1 MDDAGVVLL
10 FRDKAY
16 LHPEKARTSGC
27 DKSVGNLLYAVSTS
41 IIFLFVVYTFEVYDV
56 RLMRLHFPL
65 DEIGCHFVHRPALI
79 NYIVSV
85 KIKSPAQLDASLS
98 FLSNVGSEYLDIGKI
113 EKACGVGPE
122 EEICALQFKWTLIRT
137 WGLVVSMAIDV
148 IGSPCLQ
155 A

>member
-16 LHPEKARTSGC
+16 LHPEKARPSGC

-56 RLMRLHFPL
+56 RLTRLHFPL

-85 KIKSPAQLDASLS
+85 KIKSPARLDASLS
-98 FLSNVGSEYLDIGKI
+98 FLSNVGSEYLDIGRKSMW
-113 EKACGVGPE
+113 C
-122 EEICALQFKWTLIRT
+122 RT
-137 WGLVVSMAIDV
+137 WGSVVSMAIDV